1 MKRILYSL
9 ILALGF
15 SACAPLL
22 APPKEGIEGIPG
34 WVRRRDREERAIANR
49 QIEAAR
55 QRQELRAARA
65 KAEEDRVAAEA
76 AAKQAELEAAFAA
89 GAHAAAEGSAVGETV
104 VDTANGSGEGSGS
117 TEVAKSEPVSAGS
130 GEGSGST
137 EVAQSEPASP
147 GSGEGSGATEVA
159 KSEPVSAGSGEGS
172 GAAEVAKSEPVKTEA
187 AKSEAAKTEPAS
199 AGSGEGSGATEVA
212 KTEPAKT
219 EPAKTEAAKS
229 EAAKSEAAK
238 TEPAKTEPAK
248 TEAAKVEPEP
258 EVAPVAPRREREVQT
273 LGVVQTLGRAG
284 SYFIPERVSGD
295 VPLLI
300 LFHGP
305 GDSGALIAEPFVDQA
320 RAHGFA
326 ILAIDAVNR
335 ENGVWA
341 FEVNNA
347 IVHRTKE
354 LQFLAKAMEWMT
366 QARGVTFDKSK
377 TLVAGYSQGAS
388 IAAWVGTNERFV
400 SHFALLHGG
409 FLSDGIGYEVRP
421 VWLSTGDTDDF
432 RTPAIHAST
441 ARALSALGLKDLTKR
456 IFHTDTSLSKEECES
471 LISWWL
477 GLPDAPV
484 EAPAAAPAP

>member
-22 APPKEGIEGIPG
+22 APPKEGIEGVPA

-65 KAEEDRVAAEA
+65 KAEEERIAAEA
-76 AAKQAELEAAFAA
+76 AAKQAELAAEL
-89 GAHAAAEGSAVGETV
+89 AAAEHAESEGSAVAETV
-104 VDTANGSGEGSGS
+104 VDKANGSGEGSGA
-117 TEVAKSEPVSAGS
+117 TEVATSEPISSGS
-130 GEGSGST
+130 GEGSGSSEVATSEPISSGSGEGSGAT
-137 EVAQSEPASP
+137 EVATSEPISS

-159 KSEPVSAGSGEGS
+159 KKEP
-172 GAAEVAKSEPVKTEA
+172 
-187 AKSEAAKTEPAS
+187 AKTEPS
-199 AGSGEGSGATEVA
+199 KTEPSKTEPS

-219 EPAKTEAAKS
+219 EPVKTEVAK
-229 EAAKSEAAK
+229 A
-238 TEPAKTEPAK
+238 
-248 TEAAKVEPEP
+248 EPEP
-258 EVAPVAPRREREVQT
+258 ELAPVAPRRELDVQP
-273 LGVVQTLGRAG
+273 LGVVQTLGRSG
-284 SYFIPERVSGD
+284 SYFIPEKLSGE

-335 ENGVWA
+335 ENSVWA
-341 FEVNNA
+341 FEVNAA

-366 QARGVTFDKSK
+366 QTQGVTFDKSK

-400 SHFALLHGG
+400 SHFGLLHGG

-432 RTPAIHAST
+432 RTPVIHAST
-441 ARALSALGLKDLTKR
+441 ARALRLLGLKDLTSRVFK
-456 IFHTDTSLSKEECES
+456 TDISLNKEECES

-477 GLPDAPV
+477 GLPAAPV
-484 EAPAAAPAP
+484 VAPPAAPAK

>member
-22 APPKEGIEGIPG
+22 APPKEGIEGVPA

-65 KAEEDRVAAEA
+65 KAEEERLAAEA
-76 AAKQAELEAAFAA
+76 ASKQAELAAEL
-89 GAHAAAEGSAVGETV
+89 AAAEHAESEGSAVAETV
-104 VDTANGSGEGSGS
+104 VDTANGSGEGSG
-117 TEVAKSEPVSAGS
+117 
-130 GEGSGST
+130 
-137 EVAQSEPASP
+137 
-147 GSGEGSGATEVA
+147 ATEVA
-159 KSEPVSAGSGEGS
+159 NTEPS
-172 GAAEVAKSEPVKTEA
+172 
-187 AKSEAAKTEPAS
+187 KTEPS
-199 AGSGEGSGATEVA
+199 KTEVVTA
-212 KTEPAKT
+212 
-219 EPAKTEAAKS
+219 
-229 EAAKSEAAK
+229 
-238 TEPAKTEPAK
+238 
-248 TEAAKVEPEP
+248 EP
-258 EVAPVAPRREREVQT
+258 EVVPVAPRRERDVQT

-284 SYFIPERVSGD
+284 SYFIPEKLSGE

-320 RAHGFA
+320 RSHGFA
-326 ILAIDAVNR
+326 ILAIDAVNK
-335 ENGVWA
+335 ENSVWA
-341 FEVNNA
+341 FEVNAA

-366 QARGVTFDKSK
+366 QTQGVTFDKSK

-400 SHFALLHGG
+400 SHFGLLHGG

-432 RTPAIHAST
+432 RTPVIHAST
-441 ARALSALGLKDLTKR
+441 ARALRLLGLKDLTSRVFK
-456 IFHTDTSLSKEECES
+456 TDISLSKEECES

-477 GLPDAPV
+477 GLPAAPV
-484 EAPAAAPAP
+484 VAPPAAPTK

>member
-9 ILALGF
+9 ILAVGF

-22 APPKEGIEGIPG
+22 APPKEGIEGVPA

-65 KAEEDRVAAEA
+65 KAEEERIAAEA
-76 AAKQAELEAAFAA
+76 AAKQAELAAEL
-89 GAHAAAEGSAVGETV
+89 AAAQHAESEGSAVAETV
-104 VDTANGSGEGSGS
+104 VETANGSGEGSGT
-117 TEVAKSEPVSAGS
+117 TEVATSEPISSGS
-130 GEGSGST
+130 GEGSGTT
-137 EVAQSEPASP
+137 EVATSEPIS
-147 GSGEGSGATEVA
+147 SGSGATEVA
-159 KSEPVSAGSGEGS
+159 TSEPISS
-172 GAAEVAKSEPVKTEA
+172 
-187 AKSEAAKTEPAS
+187 
-199 AGSGEGSGATEVA
+199 GSGEGSGATEVA

-219 EPAKTEAAKS
+219 EPASEGSGATEVAKTEPSKTEPS
-229 EAAKSEAAK
+229 KTEPSK
-238 TEPAKTEPAK
+238 TEPAKTEPVK
-248 TEAAKVEPEP
+248 TEVAKAEP
-258 EVAPVAPRREREVQT
+258 EVVPVAPRRERDVQP

-284 SYFIPERVSGD
+284 SYFIPEKLSGD

-326 ILAIDAVNR
+326 ILAIDAVNK
-335 ENGVWA
+335 ENSVWA
-341 FEVNNA
+341 FEVNAA

-366 QARGVTFDKSK
+366 QTQGVTFDNSK

-400 SHFALLHGG
+400 SHFGLLHGG

-432 RTPAIHAST
+432 RTPVIHAST
-441 ARALSALGLKDLTKR
+441 ARALRLLGLKDLTSRVFK
-456 IFHTDTSLSKEECES
+456 TDISLNKEECES

-477 GLPDAPV
+477 GLPAAPV
-484 EAPAAAPAP
+484 VAPPAAPAK

>member
-22 APPKEGIEGIPG
+22 APPKEGIEGIPS

-65 KAEEDRVAAEA
+65 KAEQERMAAEA
-76 AAKQAELEAAFAA
+76 AAREAELAAALAA
-89 GAHAAAEGSAVGETV
+89 GEHAVAEGSAVAETV
-104 VDTANGSGEGSGS
+104 VDTANGSGEGSGAN
-117 TEVAKSEPVSAGS
+117 EVATSEPVSSGS
-130 GEGSGST
+130 GEGSGAAEIAT
-137 EVAQSEPASP
+137 SEPVSS

-159 KSEPVSAGSGEGS
+159 TSEPVSSGSGEGS
-172 GAAEVAKSEPVKTEA
+172 GTTEIATSEP
-187 AKSEAAKTEPAS
+187 AKTEPVS
-199 AGSGEGSGATEVA
+199 SGSGEGSGTTEIATS
-212 KTEPAKT
+212 EPAKT
-219 EPAKTEAAKS
+219 EPVSSGSGEGSGTAEVATTEQPATEPTKP
-229 EAAKSEAAK
+229 
-238 TEPAKTEPAK
+238 EPAKPEPAK
-248 TEAAKVEPEP
+248 PEVATAEP
-258 EVAPVAPRREREVQT
+258 EVVPVAPRRERDVQP

-284 SYFIPERVSGD
+284 SYFIPENLTGA

-320 RAHGFA
+320 RAHGFV
-326 ILAIDAVNR
+326 ILAIDAVNK
-335 ENGVWA
+335 ENSVWA

-366 QARGVTFDKSK
+366 QTQRVTFDKSK

-400 SHFALLHGG
+400 SHLGLLHGG
-409 FLSDGIGYEVRP
+409 FLSEGIGYEVRP
-421 VWLSTGDTDDF
+421 VWLSTGDKDDF
-432 RTPAIHAST
+432 RTPVIHAST
-441 ARALSALGLKDLTKR
+441 ARALRLLGLKDLTSRVFK
-456 IFHTDTSLSKEECES
+456 TDISLSKEECES
-471 LISWWL
+471 LIGWWL
-477 GLPDAPV
+477 GLSATDTVAPV
-484 EAPAAAPAP
+484 EAPAK

>member
-9 ILALGF
+9 ILAFGF
-15 SACAPLL
+15 AACAPLL

-34 WVRRRDREERAIANR
+34 WVRRRDREERAIAKR

-65 KAEEDRVAAEA
+65 KAEQDRLAAEA
-76 AAKQAELEAAFAA
+76 AAREAELAAAIAA
-89 GAHAAAEGSAVGETV
+89 GEHAVAEGSAVAETV
-104 VDTANGSGEGSGS
+104 VDTANGSGEGSGT
-117 TEVAKSEPVSAGS
+117 TEVATSEPGSSGS
-130 GEGSGST
+130 GEGSGTT
-137 EVAQSEPASP
+137 EVATSEPVSS
-147 GSGEGSGATEVA
+147 GSGEGSGTTEVA
-159 KSEPVSAGSGEGS
+159 TSEPVSSGSGEGS
-172 GAAEVAKSEPVKTEA
+172 GT
-187 AKSEAAKTEPAS
+187 
-199 AGSGEGSGATEVA
+199 TEVA

-219 EPAKTEAAKS
+219 EPASDGSGATEVVKTEP
-229 EAAKSEAAK
+229 AK

-248 TEAAKVEPEP
+248 TDVVTAEPEP
-258 EVAPVAPRREREVQT
+258 EVAPVAQRREREVQP

-284 SYFIPERVSGD
+284 SYFVPEKLSGS

-305 GDSGALIAEPFVDQA
+305 GDSGALISEPFVDQA

-366 QARGVTFDKSK
+366 QTQGITFDKSK

-400 SHFALLHGG
+400 SHFGLLHGG
-409 FLSDGIGYEVRP
+409 FLSEGIGYEIRP
-421 VWLSTGDTDDF
+421 VWLSTGDADDF
-432 RTPAIHAST
+432 RTPVIHAST
-441 ARALSALGLKDLTKR
+441 ARALRTLGLKDLTSRVFK
-456 IFHTDTSLSKEECES
+456 TDTSLNKEECES

-477 GLPDAPV
+477 GLQAEPVAAPPV
-484 EAPAAAPAP
+484 EPAGTPAK

>member
-22 APPKEGIEGIPG
+22 APPKEGIEGIPS

-65 KAEEDRVAAEA
+65 KAEQERMAAEA
-76 AAKQAELEAAFAA
+76 AAREAELAAALAA
-89 GAHAAAEGSAVGETV
+89 GEHAVAEGSAVAETV
-104 VDTANGSGEGSGS
+104 VDTANGSGEGSGAN
-117 TEVAKSEPVSAGS
+117 EVATSEPVSSGS
-130 GEGSGST
+130 GEGSGTT
-137 EVAQSEPASP
+137 EIATSEPAKTEPVSS
-147 GSGEGSGATEVA
+147 GSGEGSGT
-159 KSEPVSAGSGEGS
+159 
-172 GAAEVAKSEPVKTEA
+172 AEVATTEQPA
-187 AKSEAAKTEPAS
+187 TEP
-199 AGSGEGSGATEVA
+199 T
-212 KTEPAKT
+212 KPEPAKP
-219 EPAKTEAAKS
+219 EPAKPEVATA
-229 EAAKSEAAK
+229 
-238 TEPAKTEPAK
+238 
-248 TEAAKVEPEP
+248 EP
-258 EVAPVAPRREREVQT
+258 EVVPVAPRRERDVQP

-284 SYFIPERVSGD
+284 SYFIPENLTGA

-320 RAHGFA
+320 RAHGFV
-326 ILAIDAVNR
+326 ILAIDAVNK
-335 ENGVWA
+335 ENSVWA

-366 QARGVTFDKSK
+366 QTQRVTFDKSK

-400 SHFALLHGG
+400 SHLGLLHGG
-409 FLSDGIGYEVRP
+409 FLSEGIGYEVRP
-421 VWLSTGDTDDF
+421 VWLSTGDKDDF
-432 RTPAIHAST
+432 RTPVIHAST
-441 ARALSALGLKDLTKR
+441 ARALRTLGLKDLTSRVFK
-456 IFHTDTSLSKEECES
+456 TDISLSKEECES
-471 LISWWL
+471 LIGWWL
-477 GLPDAPV
+477 GLSATDTVAPV
-484 EAPAAAPAP
+484 EAPAK

>member
-1 MKRILYSL
+1 MNRILYSL

-34 WVRRRDREERAIANR
+34 WVRRRDREERAIAKR
-49 QIEAAR
+49 QIESAR

-76 AAKQAELEAAFAA
+76 AAKHAELQAAFAA
-89 GAHAAAEGSAVGETV
+89 GAHAAAEGSAVAETV
-104 VDTANGSGEGSGS
+104 VDTANGSGEGSGTTEIAKS
-117 TEVAKSEPVSAGS
+117 EPVSAGSGEGSGTTEVAKSEPVSAGS
-130 GEGSGST
+130 GEGSGTT
-137 EVAQSEPASP
+137 EIAKSEPVSS
-147 GSGEGSGATEVA
+147 GSGEGSGT
-159 KSEPVSAGSGEGS
+159 
-172 GAAEVAKSEPVKTEA
+172 
-187 AKSEAAKTEPAS
+187 
-199 AGSGEGSGATEVA
+199 TEVA

-219 EPAKTEAAKS
+219 EPAKTEP
-229 EAAKSEAAK
+229 EK

-248 TEAAKVEPEP
+248 SEAAKVEPEP

-284 SYFIPERVSGD
+284 SYFIPEKVSGE

-305 GDSGALIAEPFVDQA
+305 GDSGALIAEPFVEQA

-366 QARGVTFDKSK
+366 QARAVTFDKSK

-432 RTPAIHAST
+432 RTPVIHAST
-441 ARALSALGLKDLTKR
+441 ARALRTLGLKDLTSRVFK
-456 IFHTDTSLSKEECES
+456 TDTSLSKEECES

-477 GLPDAPV
+477 GLPVAPV
-484 EAPAAAPAP
+484 ETPAEAPAK

>member
-22 APPKEGIEGIPG
+22 APPKEGIEGIPS

-65 KAEEDRVAAEA
+65 KAEQERMAAEA
-76 AAKQAELEAAFAA
+76 AAREAELAAALAA
-89 GAHAAAEGSAVGETV
+89 GEHAVAEGSAVAETV
-104 VDTANGSGEGSGS
+104 VDTANGSGEGSGAAEIA
-117 TEVAKSEPVSAGS
+117 TSEPVSS
-130 GEGSGST
+130 
-137 EVAQSEPASP
+137 

-159 KSEPVSAGSGEGS
+159 TSEPAKTEPVSSGSGEGS
-172 GAAEVAKSEPVKTEA
+172 GTAEVATTEQPA
-187 AKSEAAKTEPAS
+187 TEP
-199 AGSGEGSGATEVA
+199 T
-212 KTEPAKT
+212 KPEPAKP
-219 EPAKTEAAKS
+219 EPAKPEVATA
-229 EAAKSEAAK
+229 
-238 TEPAKTEPAK
+238 
-248 TEAAKVEPEP
+248 EP
-258 EVAPVAPRREREVQT
+258 EVVPVAPRRERDVQP

-284 SYFIPERVSGD
+284 SYFIPENLTGA

-320 RAHGFA
+320 RAHGFV
-326 ILAIDAVNR
+326 ILAIDAVNK
-335 ENGVWA
+335 ENSVWA

-354 LQFLAKAMEWMT
+354 LQFLARAMEWMT
-366 QARGVTFDKSK
+366 QTQRVTFDKSK

-400 SHFALLHGG
+400 SHLGLLHGG
-409 FLSDGIGYEVRP
+409 FLSEGIGYEVRP
-421 VWLSTGDTDDF
+421 VWLSTGDKDDF
-432 RTPAIHAST
+432 RTPVIHAST
-441 ARALSALGLKDLTKR
+441 ARALRLLGLKDLTSRVFK
-456 IFHTDTSLSKEECES
+456 TDISLSKEECES
-471 LISWWL
+471 LIGWWL
-477 GLPDAPV
+477 GLSATDTVAPV
-484 EAPAAAPAP
+484 EAPAK

>member
-9 ILALGF
+9 ILAFGF
-15 SACAPLL
+15 AACAPLL

-34 WVRRRDREERAIANR
+34 WVRRRDREERAIAKR

-65 KAEEDRVAAEA
+65 KAEQDRLAAEA
-76 AAKQAELEAAFAA
+76 AAREAELAAAIAA
-89 GAHAAAEGSAVGETV
+89 GEHAVAEGSAVAETV
-104 VDTANGSGEGSGS
+104 VDTANGSGEGSGT
-117 TEVAKSEPVSAGS
+117 TEVATSEPVSSGS
-130 GEGSGST
+130 GEGSGT
-137 EVAQSEPASP
+137 
-147 GSGEGSGATEVA
+147 TEVA
-159 KSEPVSAGSGEGS
+159 KTEP
-172 GAAEVAKSEPVKTEA
+172 
-187 AKSEAAKTEPAS
+187 AKTEPAS
-199 AGSGEGSGATEVA
+199 DGSGATEVA

-219 EPAKTEAAKS
+219 EPAKTE
-229 EAAKSEAAK
+229 
-238 TEPAKTEPAK
+238 PAKTDVVTA
-248 TEAAKVEPEP
+248 EPEP
-258 EVAPVAPRREREVQT
+258 EVAPVSQRREREVQP

-284 SYFIPERVSGD
+284 SYFVPEKLSGY

-305 GDSGALIAEPFVDQA
+305 GDSGALIAEPFVEQA

-326 ILAIDAVNR
+326 ILAIDAVNK
-335 ENGVWA
+335 ENSVWA

-366 QARGVTFDKSK
+366 QTQGVTFDKSK

-400 SHFALLHGG
+400 SHFGLLHGG
-409 FLSDGIGYEVRP
+409 FLSEGIGYEIRP

-432 RTPAIHAST
+432 RTPVIHAST
-441 ARALSALGLKDLTKR
+441 ARALRTLGLKDLTSRVFK
-456 IFHTDTSLSKEECES
+456 TDTSLSKEECES

-477 GLPDAPV
+477 GLQTEPV
-484 EAPAAAPAP
+484 VVPVVEPAPSPAK

>member
-22 APPKEGIEGIPG
+22 APPKEGIEGVPA

-65 KAEEDRVAAEA
+65 KAEEERLAAEA
-76 AAKQAELEAAFAA
+76 ASKQAELAAEL
-89 GAHAAAEGSAVGETV
+89 AAAEHAESEGSAVAETV
-104 VDTANGSGEGSGS
+104 VDTANGSGEGSGA
-117 TEVAKSEPVSAGS
+117 TEVATSEPVSSGS
-130 GEGSGST
+130 GEGSGAT
-137 EVAQSEPASP
+137 EVATSEPISSGSGEGSGTTEVATSELIST

-159 KSEPVSAGSGEGS
+159 KTEPSKTEPVS
-172 GAAEVAKSEPVKTEA
+172 
-187 AKSEAAKTEPAS
+187 
-199 AGSGEGSGATEVA
+199 EGSGATEVA

-219 EPAKTEAAKS
+219 EPAKTE
-229 EAAKSEAAK
+229 
-238 TEPAKTEPAK
+238 PAKTEVVTA
-248 TEAAKVEPEP
+248 EP
-258 EVAPVAPRREREVQT
+258 EVVPVAPRRERDVQT

-284 SYFIPERVSGD
+284 SYFIPEKLSGE

-320 RAHGFA
+320 RSHGFA
-326 ILAIDAVNR
+326 ILAIDAVNK
-335 ENGVWA
+335 ENSVWA
-341 FEVNNA
+341 FEVNAA

-366 QARGVTFDKSK
+366 QTQGVTFDKSK

-400 SHFALLHGG
+400 SHFGLLHGG

-432 RTPAIHAST
+432 RTPVIHAST
-441 ARALSALGLKDLTKR
+441 ARALRLLGLKDLTSRVFK
-456 IFHTDTSLSKEECES
+456 TDISLSKEECES

-477 GLPDAPV
+477 GLPAAPV
-484 EAPAAAPAP
+484 VAPPAAPTK

>member
-22 APPKEGIEGIPG
+22 APPKEGIEGIPS

-65 KAEEDRVAAEA
+65 KAEQERMAAEA
-76 AAKQAELEAAFAA
+76 AAREAELAAALAA
-89 GAHAAAEGSAVGETV
+89 GEHAVAEGSAVAETV
-104 VDTANGSGEGSGS
+104 VDTANGSGEGSGT
-117 TEVAKSEPVSAGS
+117 TEVATSEPVSSGS
-130 GEGSGST
+130 GEGSGTT
-137 EVAQSEPASP
+137 EVATSEPVSS
-147 GSGEGSGATEVA
+147 GSGEGSGTTEVA
-159 KSEPVSAGSGEGS
+159 TSEPVSSGSGEGS
-172 GAAEVAKSEPVKTEA
+172 GTTEVFAIETVETEPVKPEPVKPEPVKTEPV
-187 AKSEAAKTEPAS
+187 KTEPVKP
-199 AGSGEGSGATEVA
+199 EPV
-212 KTEPAKT
+212 KTEPVKT
-219 EPAKTEAAKS
+219 EVVTADPA
-229 EAAKSEAAK
+229 
-238 TEPAKTEPAK
+238 
-248 TEAAKVEPEP
+248 P
-258 EVAPVAPRREREVQT
+258 EVAPLPQRRERDVQT

-284 SYFIPERVSGD
+284 SYFVPEKLSGA

-354 LQFLAKAMEWMT
+354 LQFLVKAMEWMT
-366 QARGVTFDKSK
+366 QTQGVTFDNSK

-400 SHFALLHGG
+400 SHLGLLHGG
-409 FLSDGIGYEVRP
+409 FLSEGIGYEVRP

-432 RTPAIHAST
+432 RTPVIHAST
-441 ARALSALGLKDLTKR
+441 ARARRTLGLKDLTSRVFK
-456 IFHTDTSLSKEECES
+456 TDTSLSKEECES
-471 LISWWL
+471 LVSWWL
-477 GLPDAPV
+477 GLSDAAIVAPA
-484 EAPAAAPAP
+484 EAPAK

>member
-22 APPKEGIEGIPG
+22 APPKEGIEGIPS

-65 KAEEDRVAAEA
+65 KAEQERMAAEA
-76 AAKQAELEAAFAA
+76 AAREAELAAALSA
-89 GAHAAAEGSAVGETV
+89 GEHAVAEGSAVAEIV
-104 VDTANGSGEGSGS
+104 VDTANGSGEGSGT
-117 TEVAKSEPVSAGS
+117 TEVATSEPVSSGS
-130 GEGSGST
+130 GEGSGTT
-137 EVAQSEPASP
+137 EVATSEPVSS
-147 GSGEGSGATEVA
+147 GSGEGSGTTEVA
-159 KSEPVSAGSGEGS
+159 TSEPVSSGSGEGS
-172 GAAEVAKSEPVKTEA
+172 GT
-187 AKSEAAKTEPAS
+187 
-199 AGSGEGSGATEVA
+199 TEVFA
-212 KTEPAKT
+212 IETVETEPAKT
-219 EPAKTEAAKS
+219 EPVKP
-229 EAAKSEAAK
+229 
-238 TEPAKTEPAK
+238 EPAKTEPVKPEPVKPEPVKPEPVK
-248 TEAAKVEPEP
+248 TEVVTADPAP
-258 EVAPVAPRREREVQT
+258 EVAPLPQRRERDVQT

-284 SYFIPERVSGD
+284 SYFVPEKLSGA

-305 GDSGALIAEPFVDQA
+305 GDSGALISEPFVDQA

-354 LQFLAKAMEWMT
+354 LQFLVKAMEWMT
-366 QARGVTFDKSK
+366 QTQGVTFDKSK

-400 SHFALLHGG
+400 SHLGLLHGG
-409 FLSDGIGYEVRP
+409 FLSEGIGYEVRP

-432 RTPAIHAST
+432 RTPVIHAST
-441 ARALSALGLKDLTKR
+441 ARALRTLGLKDLTSRVFK
-456 IFHTDTSLSKEECES
+456 TDTSLSKEECES
-471 LISWWL
+471 LVSWWL
-477 GLPDAPV
+477 GLSDAAIVAPA
-484 EAPAAAPAP
+484 EAPAK

>member
-22 APPKEGIEGIPG
+22 APPKEGIEGIPS

-65 KAEEDRVAAEA
+65 KAEQERMAAEA
-76 AAKQAELEAAFAA
+76 AAREAELAAALAA
-89 GAHAAAEGSAVGETV
+89 GEHAVAEGSAVAETV
-104 VDTANGSGEGSGS
+104 VDTANGSGEGSGT
-117 TEVAKSEPVSAGS
+117 TEVATSEPVSSGS
-130 GEGSGST
+130 GEGSGTT
-137 EVAQSEPASP
+137 EVATNEPVSS
-147 GSGEGSGATEVA
+147 GSGEGSGTTEVA
-159 KSEPVSAGSGEGS
+159 TSEPVSSGSGEGS
-172 GAAEVAKSEPVKTEA
+172 GTTEVATSEPV
-187 AKSEAAKTEPAS
+187 SS
-199 AGSGEGSGATEVA
+199 GSGEGSGTTEVFA
-212 KTEPAKT
+212 IETVETEPAKP
-219 EPAKTEAAKS
+219 EPVKPEPVKPEPVKPEPVKTEVVTAD
-229 EAAKSEAAK
+229 
-238 TEPAKTEPAK
+238 PA
-248 TEAAKVEPEP
+248 P
-258 EVAPVAPRREREVQT
+258 EVAPLPQRRERDVQT

-284 SYFIPERVSGD
+284 SYFVPEKLSGA

-354 LQFLAKAMEWMT
+354 LQFLVKAMEWMT
-366 QARGVTFDKSK
+366 QTQGVTFDNSK

-400 SHFALLHGG
+400 SHLGLLHGG
-409 FLSDGIGYEVRP
+409 FLSEGIGYEVRP

-432 RTPAIHAST
+432 RTPVIHAST
-441 ARALSALGLKDLTKR
+441 ARALRTLGLKDLTSRVFK
-456 IFHTDTSLSKEECES
+456 TDTSLSKEECES
-471 LISWWL
+471 LVSWWL
-477 GLPDAPV
+477 GLSDAAIVAPA
-484 EAPAAAPAP
+484 EAPAK

>member
-22 APPKEGIEGIPG
+22 APPKEGIEGIPS

-65 KAEEDRVAAEA
+65 KAEQERMAAEA
-76 AAKQAELEAAFAA
+76 AAREAELAAALAA
-89 GAHAAAEGSAVGETV
+89 GEHAVAEGSAVAETV
-104 VDTANGSGEGSGS
+104 VDTANGSGEGSGAAEIA
-117 TEVAKSEPVSAGS
+117 TSEPVSS
-130 GEGSGST
+130 
-137 EVAQSEPASP
+137 

-159 KSEPVSAGSGEGS
+159 TSEPAKTEPVSSGSGEGS
-172 GAAEVAKSEPVKTEA
+172 GTTEIATSEP
-187 AKSEAAKTEPAS
+187 AKTEPVS
-199 AGSGEGSGATEVA
+199 SGSGEGSGTAEVATTEQPATEPT
-212 KTEPAKT
+212 KPEPAKP
-219 EPAKTEAAKS
+219 EPAKPEVATA
-229 EAAKSEAAK
+229 
-238 TEPAKTEPAK
+238 
-248 TEAAKVEPEP
+248 EP
-258 EVAPVAPRREREVQT
+258 EVVPVAPRRERDVQP

-284 SYFIPERVSGD
+284 SYFIPENLTGA

-320 RAHGFA
+320 RAHGFV
-326 ILAIDAVNR
+326 ILAIDAVNK
-335 ENGVWA
+335 ENSVWA

-366 QARGVTFDKSK
+366 QTQRVTFDKSK

-400 SHFALLHGG
+400 SHLGLLHGG
-409 FLSDGIGYEVRP
+409 FLSEGIGYEVRP
-421 VWLSTGDTDDF
+421 VWLSTGDKDDF
-432 RTPAIHAST
+432 RTPVIHAST
-441 ARALSALGLKDLTKR
+441 ARALRLLGLKDLTSRVFK
-456 IFHTDTSLSKEECES
+456 TDISLSKEECES
-471 LISWWL
+471 LIGWWL
-477 GLPDAPV
+477 GLSATDTVAPV
-484 EAPAAAPAP
+484 EAPAK